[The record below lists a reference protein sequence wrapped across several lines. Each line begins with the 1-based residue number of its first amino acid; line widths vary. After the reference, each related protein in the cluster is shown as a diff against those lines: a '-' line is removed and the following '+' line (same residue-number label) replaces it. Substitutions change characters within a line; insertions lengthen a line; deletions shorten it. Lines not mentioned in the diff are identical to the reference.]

1 MFGHGPKTVP
11 RSLAEWRG
19 QGEGSCRGV
28 MPGAPQ
34 HLQHHKH
41 PPMALTA
48 RSLQGAGLGYPKHRQ
63 RNPPAPF
70 SAPRP
75 RCSPSERIS
84 PGGSL
89 AAPSCWDLMVQVS
102 KHSRDFCKL
111 PRSRAGSG
119 TPPRARAVPRGP
131 GSPRSPAWAPP
142 RCRGHLPAAQ
152 PCHGVSAQVV
162 LPPCAP
168 PPMPARWETAANL
181 PHPAP
186 RRHPSSPPGCRR
198 GSAARLPHP
207 KRHHPGSV
215 QRDIPSPCPRA
226 PRPRRPAVG
235 SRFT

>member
-1 MFGHGPKTVP
+1 MFGRGPKTVP
-11 RSLAEWRG
+11 HSLAEWRG

-102 KHSRDFCKL
+102 KYSRDFCKL

-119 TPPRARAVPRGP
+119 TPPRARAVPRVPSPLAPLP
-131 GSPRSPAWAPP
+131 GHPPGAGGISPQPSYSMGSLLRLFSPRASPP
-142 RCRGHLPAAQ
+142 RCL
-152 PCHGVSAQVV
+152 HGG
-162 LPPCAP
+162 
-168 PPMPARWETAANL
+168 
-181 PHPAP
+181 
-186 RRHPSSPPGCRR
+186 RR
-198 GSAARLPHP
+198 
-207 KRHHPGSV
+207 
-215 QRDIPSPCPRA
+215 QQT
-226 PRPRRPAVG
+226 
-235 SRFT
+235 SRT